1 MKKKSSLLARHFGLG
16 TNSPINEHSQSPLQ
30 STSSTSVSELSQ
42 KSSSELLKRHLDM
55 YEEMMKVQPLRHTEQ
70 QIKAERAKEKEKL
83 LQKNQEELERL
94 RGEQKS
100 QVRSNIELKR
110 KNYYYKRI
118 KPWKS

>member
-1 MKKKSSLLARHFGLG
+1 MKKKSSLLARYFGLG
-16 TNSPINEHSQSPLQ
+16 TNSPISEHSQSQLQ
-30 STSSTSVSELSQ
+30 STSSTSVLELSQ

-70 QIKAERAKEKEKL
+70 QIKAERTKEKEKL

-100 QVRSNIELKR
+100 QVRPNKL
-110 KNYYYKRI
+110 
-118 KPWKS
+118 